1 MFVFSNLA
9 ISVDGKI
16 ATKSRVHFPIGTPT
30 DRQMMQVLRKRSDAI
45 MMGATTLRA
54 YRGPLLVN
62 GAKKQPINVVLSS
75 KLEGISPRWRFF
87 TEKSTRKILF
97 VSKDAPEARVRLFQ
111 SVAEVIRIPSRTG
124 LAKRIIRELSKR
136 GVKRLLVEGGGQLMW
151 DFIDPNCI
159 DELYVT
165 LTPRIIGG
173 ISAPSLVDG
182 KGFEP
187 ARVINLKLKSLRR
200 IGNELYLVYSKTTR
214 RGP

>member
-16 ATKSRVHFPIGTPT
+16 ATRSRVHFPIGTPF
-30 DRQMMQVLRKRSDAI
+30 DRRMMQVLRKRSDAI
-45 MMGATTLRA
+45 IMGATTLRA
-54 YRGPLLVN
+54 YRAPLLVL

-75 KLEGISPRWRFF
+75 KLEGISPRWKFF
-87 TEKSTRKILF
+87 MDSRTRKILF
-97 VSKDAPEARVRLFQ
+97 VSKDAPETRVRQFQ
-111 SVAEVIRIPSRTG
+111 SVAEVIRLPSRTD
-124 LAKRIIRELSKR
+124 LAKQIIRELSKR

-151 DFIDPNCI
+151 DFIEPNGI

-173 ISAPSLVDG
+173 SGAPSLVDG

-187 ARVINLKLKSLRR
+187 PRVVNLKLKSLRR
-200 IGNELYLVYSKTTR
+200 IGDELYLVYKKTAR

>member
-16 ATKSRVHFPIGTPT
+16 ATRSRVHFPIGTPA
-30 DRQMMQVLRKRSDAI
+30 DREMMQVLRKRSDAI
-45 MMGATTLRA
+45 IMGATTLRA
-54 YRGPLLVN
+54 YRSPLLVK
-62 GAKKQPINVVLSS
+62 GAKKQPINIVLSS

-87 TEKSTRKILF
+87 KDSSTRKILF
-97 VSKDAPEARVRLFQ
+97 VSKDAPAYRVREFQ
-111 SVAEVIRIPSRTG
+111 DVAEVIRIPSRTG

-151 DFIDPNCI
+151 DFIEPNTI

-173 ISAPSLVDG
+173 AGAPSLVDG

-187 ARVINLKLKSLRR
+187 PGVVNLKLKSLRR
-200 IGNELYLVYSKTTR
+200 IGDELYLVYAKTTR